1 MLQRVWQ
8 KIDTKYKDVVV
19 SYIRKVIYNES
30 TDGNDVQSNVRDL
43 LKDKY
48 STPRENQYS
57 PSQKVIFNL
66 QQDDKEE
73 ELKE

>member
-48 STPRENQYS
+48 STPREISIVQAKKLSSTFSKMIRRKN
-57 PSQKVIFNL
+57 
-66 QQDDKEE
+66 
-73 ELKE
+73 